1 MRIQVEL
8 KVPKNLYNS
17 FGNYKY
23 RNVEG
28 IQEALKPLEISY
40 GVILTLTD
48 KIEEIGG
55 RVYVKATAK
64 ISDLDSDDFIYVD
77 AYAREQVSKK
87 GMDEAQITGA
97 TSSYARKYA
106 LNGLFLLDD
115 TKDVDS
121 EEYQT
126 EANVE
131 RNRGSSKKASTPAP
145 EKELDYR
152 SILRELIHDFS
163 LDSKAIAQTCGLNKD
178 STNEDYRIAFEYA
191 KSLIKV

>member
-1 MRIQVEL
+1 MAEKLTLKQKLMRIQTEL

-23 RNVEG
+23 RNVES
-28 IQEALKPLEISY
+28 IQEALKPLELSY
-40 GVILTLTD
+40 GVTLTLTD
-48 KIEEIGG
+48 KIEAFGD
-55 RVYVKATAK
+55 RVYVKATASL
-64 ISDLDSDDFIYVD
+64 IDVDSDAVITVE

-121 EEYQT
+121 EEYQK
-126 EANVE
+126 EANKATP
-131 RNRGSSKKASTPAP
+131 KKEP
-145 EKELDYR
+145 DYR
-152 SILRELIHDFS
+152 SMLREFIRDMG
-163 LDSKAIAQTCGLNKD
+163 LDPKAIAQTCGLSKD
-178 STNEDYRIAFEYA
+178 STNEDWKAAFEYA
-191 KSLIKV
+191 KSLISG